1 MPLSPVNGSQCE
13 GHEPSPDATDSSHW
27 GERIEELA
35 ETAVHDWVEKLCQDI
50 PFGPP
55 DSWCDFA
62 GDAAQA
68 TWDKIE
74 TVEPVPPPPPEW
86 NWNLE
91 ST

>member
-1 MPLSPVNGSQCE
+1 MPIAPVNGSRCE
-13 GHEPSPDATDSSHW
+13 SHEPTPDTTDSSHW
-27 GERIEELA
+27 GERINELG
-35 ETAVHDWVEKLCQDI
+35 ETAVHDWVETLCQDI

-62 GDAAQA
+62 ADAAQTA
-68 TWDKIE
+68 WDK
-74 TVEPVPPPPPEW
+74 TNSEPTPPPPPEW